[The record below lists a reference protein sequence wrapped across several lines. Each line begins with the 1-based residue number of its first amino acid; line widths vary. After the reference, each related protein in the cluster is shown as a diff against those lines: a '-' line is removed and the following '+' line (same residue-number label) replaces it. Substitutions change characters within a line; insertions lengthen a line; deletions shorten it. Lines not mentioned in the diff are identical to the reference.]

1 MQVASALNDG
11 SSAERDA
18 YARARAARAVK
29 VLEVTCNVSPMTS
42 DVTCD
47 VLCGSGHGI
56 FCRQT
61 AGGGGW
67 VVRR

>member
-29 VLEVTCNVSPMTS
+29 VLEVTCNMSTITS
-42 DVTCD
+42 VT
-47 VLCGSGHGI
+47 
-56 FCRQT
+56 
-61 AGGGGW
+61 
-67 VVRR
+67 